1 MDKDLTILGKFYLKS
16 GVIIEDKVIFDK
28 ENTKEE
34 IKEFMDDLKQ
44 GIKTGFKEN
53 AEFQF
58 TFVFTTIRGSELA
71 AFTMT
76 VEE

>member
-53 AEFQF
+53 ADFQF
-58 TFVFTTIRGSELA
+58 TFGFTTIRGSELA

-76 VEE
+76 AEE